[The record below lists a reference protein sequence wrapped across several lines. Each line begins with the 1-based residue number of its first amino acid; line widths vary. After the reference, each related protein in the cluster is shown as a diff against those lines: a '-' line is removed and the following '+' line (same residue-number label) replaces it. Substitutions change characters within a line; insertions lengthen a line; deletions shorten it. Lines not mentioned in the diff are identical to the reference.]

1 MLLSENRLEQA
12 AAFKISTAAAPPR
25 LPRSRRAAPRCSTHI
40 PSHTQRRG
48 GGNAVPSSVLCRRAF
63 ATVSGHRHSPRHR
76 GGGVASRREGCG
88 NVSCDARR
96 GLSLRAAHRS
106 LRAGRPRRGR
116 DPKSLPKP
124 TAATARLPS
133 HGETRGTRCCGQS
146 WRSSGGRGPRAA
158 SLT

>member
-1 MLLSENRLEQA
+1 M
-12 AAFKISTAAAPPR
+12 
-25 LPRSRRAAPRCSTHI
+25 
-40 PSHTQRRG
+40 
-48 GGNAVPSSVLCRRAF
+48 PSSVLCRRAF

-133 HGETRGTRCCGQS
+133 RELRELPQTAPNKMKGAWIVISLFATARALPSPVRRLSSVMDDSTIRTAVTAWLADPTAAETTYGHISTWETGGGDGHG
-146 WRSSGGRGPRAA
+146 
-158 SLT
+158 